1 MTSPAPARTA
11 RWLDAVTTVLVTSI
25 VVVLAVAVS
34 PSLLRAG
41 ESAASPPRDFPPPV
55 HVAHPRSVHNSHPNA
70 FPFSDDDGPQDVDEP
85 PGARAGARSPN
96 SPLAAPPGVPGG
108 DRDDADDNDLGLKS
122 GVITRRLQLRD
133 RATSAVVQVVEPGQT
148 VSILRDDGQWVLLVL
163 HRPGDLVTGWALRS
177 ELSLR

>member
-11 RWLDAVTTVLVTSI
+11 RWIDAVTTVLVASTLI
-25 VVVLAVAVS
+25 VLAVAVS

-41 ESAASPPRDFPPPV
+41 ESAAEEPRDFPAPV
-55 HVAHPRSVHNSHPNA
+55 RIAHPRSVHNSHPNA

-85 PGARAGARSPN
+85 PGARAGARSRN
-96 SPLAAPPGVPGG
+96 SPLAAPPGVPGAS
-108 DRDDADDNDLGLKS
+108 DDDSDDNDLGLKS
-122 GVITRRLQLRD
+122 GILVKRLQLRD
-133 RATSAVVQVVEPGQT
+133 RATSAVVSVVEPGQA